1 MSDAAHTA
9 ARYRSFGEQICTA
22 MAKEIE
28 KLGFSSEITPPCWE
42 EAQFTLQQDP
52 ALGEL
57 SLEGIWL
64 SAHGGKL
71 GSVIIHHDG
80 SFFAEYDI
88 IRPHPAKTKWFI
100 EAVSAWGREANI
112 KAEARLLSMPE
123 D

>member
-1 MSDAAHTA
+1 MNDALHKAVQ
-9 ARYRSFGEQICTA
+9 YRSLGEQICTA
-22 MAKEIE
+22 MTREID
-28 KLGFSSEITPPCWE
+28 KLGLSSEIISPSWAT
-42 EAQFTLQQDP
+42 ARFTIQQDP

-64 SAHGGKL
+64 SGHGGKL

-88 IRPHPAKTKWFI
+88 IRPHPFKRKWFV
-100 EAVSAWGREANI
+100 EAVSAWGRVANI
-112 KAEARLLSMPE
+112 KTEARLLPMPE